1 MAEPFP
7 PLPPGSTIGILGGG
21 QLGRMLAM
29 AAARLGYRT
38 HVYSPE
44 PDPPAGHVATRT
56 TIAGFDD
63 AEALATFGRSIDVA
77 TFEFENVALDGFA
90 ALAAAAPIRPAPA
103 VLAVAQ
109 DRARE
114 KSFLNRIGVA
124 TAPWAPIAHR
134 EEAEATVAEVGFP
147 CVLKTARWGYDG
159 KGQAVL
165 HGPEDLAPALD
176 RLAAGRALPPLIVEA
191 FVPFVRE
198 VSVLIARDARGNTAS
213 FDVVENRHKG
223 GILDLSIAPARIAPE
238 TAAAARAAA
247 LRVAEAFD
255 LVGLLCL
262 ELFVLADGSVLANE
276 IAPRPHNSGH
286 WTIEACA
293 VSQFEQQVRAIAG
306 LPLGDPSRHSDALMR
321 NLIGEAILAFPR
333 LLATPGLIPHHYGKG
348 EVRAGRKM
356 GHVTRLF
363 PLGGLPDEAGIAA
376 AFPDFAP

>member
-1 MAEPFP
+1 MADPFA

-21 QLGRMLAM
+21 QLGRMLAV

-56 TIAGFDD
+56 TIASFDD

-77 TFEFENVALDGFA
+77 TFEFENVALDAFA
-90 ALAAAAPIRPAPA
+90 VLEAAAPIHPAPA
-103 VLAVAQ
+103 VLATAQ
-109 DRARE
+109 DRILE

-124 TAPWAPIAHR
+124 TAPWAPIAQR
-134 EEAEATVAEVGFP
+134 EEAEAAVAEVGFP

-165 HGPEDLAPALD
+165 HGPEDLAPGLD
-176 RLAAGRALPPLIVEA
+176 RLAAGRALPSLIVEA
-191 FVPFVRE
+191 FVPFERE

-213 FDVVENRHKG
+213 YDVVENRHEG
-223 GILDLSIAPARIAPE
+223 GILDLSIAPARIGPE
-238 TAAAARAAA
+238 TAAAACAAA
-247 LRVAEAFD
+247 HRVADAFD

-321 NLIGEAILAFPR
+321 NLIGEAITAFPR

-376 AFPDFAP
+376 AFPAFV